1 MKVQSLGHVVLRVS
15 NLERSEAF
23 YSGVLGLPV
32 CARYP
37 ERKMVF
43 FSLGD
48 HHDFAIAS
56 VGEDAPP
63 AAGNAAGLAH
73 VAFRLG
79 DDLEILKKAK
89 ADLEAAGVKV
99 QRIVDHT
106 VSKSIYVTDPDG
118 NGIEVYVDGS
128 DIWKTDPQQVA
139 QGQPLA
145 L

>member
-15 NLERSEAF
+15 NLERAEAF
-23 YSGVLGLPV
+23 YSGILGLPV

-37 ERKMVF
+37 ERQMVF

-63 AAGNAAGLAH
+63 AAGNTAGLAH

-79 DDLEILKKAK
+79 DDLEILRKAK
-89 ADLEAAGVKV
+89 ADLEAAGVTV
-99 QRIVDHT
+99 QRIVDHE
-106 VSKSIYVTDPDG
+106 VSKSIYVNDPDG

-128 DIWKTDPQQVA
+128 DIWKTEPQRVA
-139 QGQPLA
+139 QAQPLA